1 MTTPL
6 SQEQRA
12 ELVAKAKAATPGPWR
27 IVPYDCGD
35 IDYLDN
41 APMVAAAPELDCAIV
56 HWEGFVQRYWRS
68 ARGEKEIQANAA
80 FIAAA
85 NPSTILSYEA
95 TVVALTVERDAAL
108 ERVKALK
115 AGAKPFI
122 DAALQI
128 PAEVEDFKVIAHVPG
143 GPNAKAYLRVSELLT
158 AGAFR
163 QARAALHPEPL
174 GEGGGL

>member
-95 TVVALTVERDAAL
+95 TVQALTVERDAAL
-108 ERVKALK
+108 ERVKALE
-115 AGAKPFI
+115 AGGVVSLADARRAVDACGGTHPPGQEEYGKGY
-122 DAALQI
+122 DAALTE
-128 PAEVEDFKVIAHVPG
+128 AD
-143 GPNAKAYLRVSELLT
+143 
-158 AGAFR
+158 
-163 QARAALHPEPL
+163 AALVRL
-174 GEGGGL
+174 GRECVR

>member
-1 MTTPL
+1 MTEPKAL
-6 SQEQRA
+6 SSEARV
-12 ELVAKAKAATPGPWR
+12 ELVAKAKAVDAPNLSMSAWR
-27 IVPYDCGD
+27 EARG
-35 IDYLDN
+35 
-41 APMVAAAPELDCAIV
+41 AFEVAAD
-56 HWEGFVQRYWRS
+56 
-68 ARGEKEIQANAA
+68 
-80 FIAAA
+80 
-85 NPSTILSYEA
+85 PSSILAYEA
-95 TVVALTVERDAAL
+95 TVVALEAAAKGWEDANRVNVIKLAAAL
-108 ERVKALK
+108 ERVKALE